1 MPPPKNLLGKGLGAI
16 FPDLAADLAADL
28 TGTHPAYIQCGIE
41 ELVPNRY
48 QSRKIFAAEDLDSL
62 VASIRE
68 SGIIQPIVVRRTQ
81 RGFEIIAGE
90 RRWRAAQKAGLKQ
103 VPVVVREAGDMETAA
118 ISLIENVQRSDLNP
132 MEEAEA
138 YEALA
143 REFDL
148 TQEDISARV
157 GKDRSTVANALR
169 LLRLPE
175 EVKKALRD
183 RRLSAGHARA
193 LLALGTRDEQL
204 RAAREVL
211 KKSLSVRETEELIRK
226 ARKKA
231 PVRRPKPKD
240 LHMTELEKK
249 LSARM
254 MTRVSVKGSGKGG
267 TIQVRY
273 TSNNDLDRIVRII
286 LEGD

>member
-1 MPPPKNLLGKGLGAI
+1 MPPKNLLGKGLGAI
-16 FPDLAADLAADL
+16 FPDLVTDLASDF
-28 TGTHPAYIQCGIE
+28 TGTRPAYIQCGIE

-48 QSRKIFAAEDLDSL
+48 QSRKHFVPEDLESL
-62 VASIRE
+62 VSSIKE
-68 SGIIQPIVVRRTQ
+68 SGIIQPIVVRKTQ
-81 RGFEIIAGE
+81 RGYEIIAGE
-90 RRWRAAQKAGLKQ
+90 RRWRAAQKAGLKK

-138 YEALA
+138 YEALS
-143 REFDL
+143 REFEL

-169 LLRLPE
+169 LLRLPD

-204 RAAREVL
+204 RAAREIL
-211 KKSLSVRETEELIRK
+211 KRSLSVRETEDLIRK

-231 PVRRPKPKD
+231 PAARPKAKE
-240 LHMTELEKK
+240 LHISELEKK
-249 LSARM
+249 LSARL
-254 MTRVSVKGSGKGG
+254 MTRVSIKGSGKGG
-267 TIQVRY
+267 SLQIRF
-273 TSNNDLDRIVRII
+273 TSNSDLDRIVRII